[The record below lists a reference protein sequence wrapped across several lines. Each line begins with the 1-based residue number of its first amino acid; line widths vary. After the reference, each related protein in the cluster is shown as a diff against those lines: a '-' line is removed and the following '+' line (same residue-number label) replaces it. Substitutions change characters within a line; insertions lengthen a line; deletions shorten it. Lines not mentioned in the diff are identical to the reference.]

1 MADKYNSFGD
11 GLLASARDAFAI
23 TPSDST
29 DLVDIPKAI
38 YVGAAGSLVCTLV
51 DDTSSVTFVGV
62 QAGSILPIRAKRV
75 FSTGTTAA
83 SLLALY

>member
-1 MADKYNSFGD
+1 MPDKYSSAGD
-11 GLLASARDAFAI
+11 AVVASARDAFAI

-38 YVGAAGSLVCTLV
+38 YVGVAGNLVCTLV

-62 QAGSILPIRAKRV
+62 QAGSILPIRPKRV
-75 FSTGTTAA
+75 FATNTTAA

>member
-1 MADKYNSFGD
+1 MPDKYNSAGD

-38 YVGAAGSLVCTLV
+38 YVGATGNVVALLV

-62 QAGSILPIRAKRV
+62 QAGTILPIRPKRV
-75 FSTGTTAA
+75 FATGTTAS
-83 SLLALY
+83 SLVALY